1 MRQCFFSVPWLC
13 DLEEE
18 PCSTAMSNLISGAI
32 NANVAQLRASRI
44 LDDLGRLSVD
54 ELVSVRKPPIVITV
68 VAPQATGP
76 TAPEPQPVVA
86 TPVSLEEESR
96 ASHEVLALRDSLQQL
111 ADTNDRV
118 MAQNIA
124 LLADLESAQRAVR
137 ELRADKDALAVQ
149 LKRALLAAPGPA
161 A

>member
-1 MRQCFFSVPWLC
+1 M
-13 DLEEE
+13 
-18 PCSTAMSNLISGAI
+18 AHLISGAI
-32 NANVAQLRASRI
+32 NANVAQLRASRV
-44 LDDLGRLSVD
+44 LDELGRLSID
-54 ELVSVRKPPIVITV
+54 ELVSVRKPPILITV
-68 VAPQATGP
+68 AAPPATGQP
-76 TAPEPQPVVA
+76 AAPEPQPVVA

-149 LKRALLAAPGPA
+149 LKRALLAAPGPLA
-161 A
+161 